1 MGWLDSLWGRRS
13 DDPLQDFDPKVR
25 EFLRKEAPVKY
36 DSSKPKQD
44 GQTQQ
49 PVAGESGAATTSGE
63 HTAKSDSASSAVP
76 RESLYQD
83 GRYAHLWK
91 TYKPLGEVENETKSD
106 HEKLQDVL
114 DSFKSRKAAIGQAAL
129 ENCSEE
135 QLDWNNCMK
144 SGSLKAR
151 MTMCSEEVRKFERC
165 YNMQSRLLKALG
177 YINAIDR
184 SPEME
189 ERIQMHADK
198 LYHQALDQEATVEK
212 AKAEGLPEPKF
223 EPFVPQAGE
232 DRIANMSEEAK
243 KRYQDALSKVDEKE
257 REAEAAAIQAEL
269 RSKEAMVG
277 KVRELWKEQEAERQ
291 ARKDRGEET
300 FKDKVAAILG
310 TPNSTAEKKN

>member
-13 DDPLQDFDPKVR
+13 DDPLQDLDPKVR
-25 EFLRKEAPVKY
+25 EFLRKEVPVKY
-36 DSSKPKQD
+36 DGSKPEQD
-44 GQTQQ
+44 GQDQQ
-49 PVAGESGAATTSGE
+49 AIEGGPGPATTSTNQKARG
-63 HTAKSDSASSAVP
+63 SPSSNTVP
-76 RESLYQD
+76 KESLYQD

-91 TYKPLGEVENETKSD
+91 TYKPLGEIENETKSD

-114 DSFKSRKAAIGQAAL
+114 DSFKGRKAAIGQAAL

-144 SGSLKAR
+144 SGSLRAR
-151 MTMCSEEVRKFERC
+151 MTMCSDEVRKFERC

-177 YINAIDR
+177 YINALDR
-184 SPEME
+184 SPEMD

-198 LYHQALDQEATVEK
+198 LYHQMLEQEAAIEK

-223 EPFVPQAGE
+223 EPFVPKVSD
-232 DRIANMSEEAK
+232 DRVANMSEEAK
-243 KRYQDALSKVDEKE
+243 KRYQDALAKVDEKE

-277 KVRELWKEQEAERQ
+277 KVKELWKEQELERQ
-291 ARKDRGEET
+291 ARKARGEET
-300 FKDKVAAILG
+300 LKDKVAAVFG
-310 TPNSTAEKKN
+310 TRDSTSEKKN

>member
-1 MGWLDSLWGRRS
+1 M
-13 DDPLQDFDPKVR
+13 QDLDPKVR
-25 EFLRKEAPVKY
+25 EFLRKEVPVKY
-36 DSSKPKQD
+36 DGSEAKQD
-44 GQTQQ
+44 GQDQQ
-49 PVAGESGAATTSGE
+49 AIKGEPGPATTSTDQ
-63 HTAKSDSASSAVP
+63 TAKGSPSSKKVP
-76 RESLYQD
+76 KASLYQD

-91 TYKPLGEVENETKSD
+91 TYKPLGEIESETKSD

-151 MTMCSEEVRKFERC
+151 MTMCSDEVRKFERC

-177 YINAIDR
+177 YINAVDH
-184 SPEME
+184 SPEMD
-189 ERIQMHADK
+189 ERVQMHADK
-198 LYHQALDQEATVEK
+198 LYHQMLEQEAAIEK

-223 EPFVPQAGE
+223 EPFVPKVSE
-232 DRIANMSEEAK
+232 DRVANMSEEAK
-243 KRYQDALSKVDEKE
+243 KRYQDALAKVDEKE

-277 KVRELWKEQEAERQ
+277 KVKELWKEQEMQRQ
-291 ARKDRGEET
+291 ARKARGEET
-300 FKDKVAAILG
+300 FKDKVAAVFG
-310 TPNSTAEKKN
+310 TPNSTSDKKS